1 MIAGKL
7 GKMKGI
13 RKFNYD
19 AGKFDEEKD
28 VSHPYINFF
37 WDRSQQVIII
47 EKNSSVFPEID
58 KLITSIEAHFNN
70 ILTSY
75 ELTVK
80 LVPLTEMYD
89 FWKVMTE
96 YEAVFEVRFELFM
109 PNFLGRTNEAVKE
122 FLTTFQADYNTSSLN
137 ITFKNAEGYLQ
148 IPTNNTAVIKILDW
162 IAKGGGTW
170 AAIVKKSFSKYG
182 KKSTILSA
190 QNIVYNE
197 VTQDSDLRSEE
208 DVKPVLQKMRPKYAV
223 GNGGD
228 EGNSE

>member
-1 MIAGKL
+1 LIALISKDDWDL
-7 GKMKGI
+7 GG
-13 RKFNYD
+13 NNG
-19 AGKFDEEKD
+19 AG
-28 VSHPYINFF
+28 
-37 WDRSQQVIII
+37 RS
-47 EKNSSVFPEID
+47 D
-58 KLITSIEAHFNN
+58 
-70 ILTSY
+70 
-75 ELTVK
+75 
-80 LVPLTEMYD
+80 
-89 FWKVMTE
+89 
-96 YEAVFEVRFELFM
+96 
-109 PNFLGRTNEAVKE
+109 
-122 FLTTFQADYNTSSLN
+122 SLCIVGN
-137 ITFKNAEGYLQ
+137 PGYLQ